1 MDLSYTSELAGM
13 ELVEKGWVSKLGCM
27 ASGLTPKSSGTGQT
41 LSAPGN
47 TGALLGPWQ
56 RLGNG

>member
-1 MDLSYTSELAGM
+1 M

-47 TGALLGPWQ
+47 TGVLLGPWQ
-56 RLGNG
+56 LSSPKVLVIPEM